1 MLNPKLLKKRLR
13 YGKVAVKNSGNLPYP
28 MLTLTLTHLY
38 LKFRSLDFL
47 FSTQTARTDCRWL
60 LSIAGGL
67 AGRSQQVHAI
77 TTVERAAHTFQRLA
91 HCTPSSLSV
100 ADRLTDCSA
109 ARLRRSRQSAR
120 NYGAKNLSSFQQ
132 YNVLQASSSSLLFA
146 PLDLFD
152 GPLWRVCFSGGHT
165 PLALPANTALDSQ
178 DSIVHHT
185 RNINWRQTI

>member
-1 MLNPKLLKKRLR
+1 MEISPANT
-13 YGKVAVKNSGNLPYP
+13 N
-28 MLTLTLTHLY
+28 THTHTHTHLC
-38 LKFRSLDFL
+38 LEFRSLDFL

-67 AGRSQQVHAI
+67 AGRSQQLHAI

-132 YNVLQASSSSLLFA
+132 YNVLQASSSLLFA

-152 GPLWRVCFSGGHT
+152 GPLWRVCFSGYT

-185 RNINWRQTI
+185 RNINWWQTI